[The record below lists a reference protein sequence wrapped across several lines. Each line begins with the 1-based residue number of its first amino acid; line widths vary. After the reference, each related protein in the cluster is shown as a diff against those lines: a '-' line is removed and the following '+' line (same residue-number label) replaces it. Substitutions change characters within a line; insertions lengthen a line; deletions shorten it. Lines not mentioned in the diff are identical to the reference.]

1 MTDKILVIGSSG
13 QIGSELVVRLREVY
27 GNSSVIAS
35 DIIKSSEEI
44 MQSGP
49 FEYLDVTD
57 AKKTLEVVKK
67 HEISQVYLLAAM
79 LSANAEKKINLA
91 WDLNM
96 SSLFNI
102 LNLAKEKIIK
112 KIFWPS
118 SIAVFGPNTPK
129 KNTQP
134 NVQSI
139 YSFIYLSSY

>member
-57 AKKTLEVVKK
+57 AKKTLEVVEHHERLKNLEAQNKEDKIFKK
-67 HEISQVYLLAAM
+67 KEV
-79 LSANAEKKINLA
+79 KKIKKNY
-91 WDLNM
+91 
-96 SSLFNI
+96 
-102 LNLAKEKIIK
+102 KKK
-112 KIFWPS
+112 KIF
-118 SIAVFGPNTPK
+118 
-129 KNTQP
+129 
-134 NVQSI
+134 
-139 YSFIYLSSY
+139 